1 MNIFNKDFLVL
12 FGYFEI
18 NKFIKI
24 ITLVLCMMFLSSC
37 DNVGKH
43 ESINSTSL
51 EKTSKEDVHTVES
64 SASIEAVE
72 DFNKLVLWNI
82 KQEQVLAELQQKL
95 SSQDK
100 SEIEDGLN
108 IFKTRISSIIQ
119 NLEMIEVKN
128 TDIQLLKLRIKENLI
143 LLNDFII
150 ESVET
155 MQNPTLEGQEKIKEK
170 SDRLLLLNKELQKFE
185 SDLKEKFGI
194 K

>member
-1 MNIFNKDFLVL
+1 M
-12 FGYFEI
+12 
-18 NKFIKI
+18 
-24 ITLVLCMMFLSSC
+24 
-37 DNVGKH
+37 
-43 ESINSTSL
+43 
-51 EKTSKEDVHTVES
+51 HTVES

-155 MQNPTLEGQEKIKEK
+155 IQNPTLEGQEKIKEK
-170 SDRLLLLNKELQKFE
+170 SDRLLL
-185 SDLKEKFGI
+185 
-194 K
+194 

>member
-1 MNIFNKDFLVL
+1 M
-12 FGYFEI
+12 
-18 NKFIKI
+18 
-24 ITLVLCMMFLSSC
+24 
-37 DNVGKH
+37 
-43 ESINSTSL
+43 
-51 EKTSKEDVHTVES
+51 HTVES

-170 SDRLLLLNKELQKFE
+170 ADRLLLLNKELQKFE

>member
-1 MNIFNKDFLVL
+1 M
-12 FGYFEI
+12 
-18 NKFIKI
+18 
-24 ITLVLCMMFLSSC
+24 
-37 DNVGKH
+37 
-43 ESINSTSL
+43 
-51 EKTSKEDVHTVES
+51 
-64 SASIEAVE
+64 
-72 DFNKLVLWNI
+72 
-82 KQEQVLAELQQKL
+82 
-95 SSQDK
+95 
-100 SEIEDGLN
+100 N

-170 SDRLLLLNKELQKFE
+170 ADRLLLLNKELQKFE

>member
-1 MNIFNKDFLVL
+1 MCIQ
-12 FGYFEI
+12 
-18 NKFIKI
+18 
-24 ITLVLCMMFLSSC
+24 
-37 DNVGKH
+37 
-43 ESINSTSL
+43 
-51 EKTSKEDVHTVES
+51 VES

-100 SEIEDGLN
+100 SEIEEGLN

-170 SDRLLLLNKELQKFE
+170 ADRLLLLNKELQKFE

>member
-1 MNIFNKDFLVL
+1 M
-12 FGYFEI
+12 
-18 NKFIKI
+18 
-24 ITLVLCMMFLSSC
+24 
-37 DNVGKH
+37 
-43 ESINSTSL
+43 
-51 EKTSKEDVHTVES
+51 ES

-170 SDRLLLLNKELQKFE
+170 ADRLLLLNKELQKFE

>member
-1 MNIFNKDFLVL
+1 
-12 FGYFEI
+12 
-18 NKFIKI
+18 
-24 ITLVLCMMFLSSC
+24 
-37 DNVGKH
+37 
-43 ESINSTSL
+43 
-51 EKTSKEDVHTVES
+51 
-64 SASIEAVE
+64 
-72 DFNKLVLWNI
+72 
-82 KQEQVLAELQQKL
+82 
-95 SSQDK
+95 
-100 SEIEDGLN
+100 
-108 IFKTRISSIIQ
+108 
-119 NLEMIEVKN
+119 MIEVKN

>member
-1 MNIFNKDFLVL
+1 M
-12 FGYFEI
+12 
-18 NKFIKI
+18 
-24 ITLVLCMMFLSSC
+24 
-37 DNVGKH
+37 
-43 ESINSTSL
+43 
-51 EKTSKEDVHTVES
+51 HTVES